1 MRYLILKVN
10 KSLSPIYPIANFL
23 PRPTIDLIY
32 RIYIR
37 PYFDYCDIIYDG
49 NITVTDSLRL
59 ERLQNRVAR
68 LATGTP
74 RRTPTDKLRQELGWD
89 SLKTRRAIHKLTM
102 YFKLKHPESELPT
115 YITSIIPNTRLHDTN
130 RKLRNSN
137 AQTLPTN
144 RITSFQNSFVPAT
157 TRLWNALPNHTRN
170 EPSTIPFK
178 NAVTRHLG
186 VPAPPPYFSF
196 GTKLGNKLHTRLRV
210 GMSDLNAHRYPSQ
223 LSESPQCQCGSPNE
237 TVQHFVLNC
246 PLYQNARIHL
256 FRSISILI
264 DINTNTLHPSEL
276 MNLPTTKRT
285 Q

>member
-1 MRYLILKVN
+1 MPPPGRAKVAQT
-10 KSLSPIYPIANFL
+10 PGRA
-23 PRPTIDLIY
+23 
-32 RIYIR
+32 
-37 PYFDYCDIIYDG
+37 
-49 NITVTDSLRL
+49 
-59 ERLQNRVAR
+59 RV
-68 LATGTP
+68 
-74 RRTPTDKLRQELGWD
+74 
-89 SLKTRRAIHKLTM
+89 
-102 YFKLKHPESELPT
+102 KHPEPELPT

-130 RKLRNSN
+130 RILRNSN
-137 AQTLPTN
+137 TQTLPTN

-237 TVQHFVLNC
+237 TVLHFVLNC

-276 MNLPTTKRT
+276 MNLLLNGPNNLSGKGREVAHAF
-285 Q
+285 QKFIRASGRFN